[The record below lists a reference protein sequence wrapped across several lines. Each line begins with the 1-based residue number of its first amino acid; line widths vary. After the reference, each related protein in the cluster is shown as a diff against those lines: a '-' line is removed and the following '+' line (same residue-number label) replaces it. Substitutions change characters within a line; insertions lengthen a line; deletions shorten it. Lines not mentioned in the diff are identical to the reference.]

1 MSVEYIPHPYQL
13 KGTAHILDDNVQD
26 TQSRGC
32 FFTVGTGKSVMS
44 LTALD
49 FLLNTFDV
57 NKPLIIGPS
66 RVVSHTWPNEIRKW
80 DHTKNLKI
88 SVIQHTSSYK
98 SEQQRIKA
106 LNTPADVYAVSRDNI
121 AWLVLYCAK
130 KYKRWPF
137 DMLIID
143 ELSNFKNP
151 SSQRFKAIRKI
162 LPYVRRVIGLTGTPA
177 PNKLLGLWAQVYL
190 LDMGRRLGATYG
202 AYKEKY
208 FMPGARNG
216 HVVFNY
222 IPKLGAEQQIYD
234 AIGDICLSMKASDY
248 LDLPPRYD
256 IYQEVELQSYE
267 RYKEFKKTEVL
278 TLSNDFELT
287 PVNSASMYGKLLQYC
302 NGAVYKG
309 DGTYEVVDNSKLEEL
324 VESVE
329 ALDGDPVFIVYQFQ
343 SDYERFVKAMPGIKK
358 IVTDEDIND
367 WNASKYPI
375 ACAQIQ
381 SLAYGVNLQES
392 GNHLFH
398 FGLGWDLELYIQFV
412 GRIDRQGKEKATIN
426 KHFVAKDSIEQ
437 LVIERLAGKY
447 DTQEKLMEALKRYL

>member
-1 MSVEYIPHPYQL
+1 MIYQPHNYQQYAIQHL
-13 KGTAHILDDNVQD
+13 YDNPFA
-26 TQSRGC
+26 GL
-32 FFTVGTGKSVMS
+32 FLTVGLGKSS
-44 LTALD
+44 ITLTAVE
-49 FLLNTFDV
+49 FLLGSFEI

-66 RVVSHTWPNEIRKW
+66 RVVSHTWPSEIKKW
-80 DHTKNLKI
+80 NHTKHLKI
-88 SVIQHTSSYK
+88 SVIQHTSSYR

-121 AWLVLYCAK
+121 AWLVHYCSK
-130 KYKRWPF
+130 TLKRWPF
-137 DMLIID
+137 DTIIID

-151 SSQRFKAIRKI
+151 SAQRFKAVRRI
-162 LPYVRRVIGLTGTPA
+162 LPYCRRVIGLTGTPA
-177 PNKLLGLWAQVYL
+177 PNKLLGLWAQLYL
-190 LDMGRRLGATYG
+190 LDKGVRLGPTFG
-202 AYKEKY
+202 SYKEKY

-222 IPKLGAEQQIYD
+222 IPKLGAEQQIFD
-234 AIGDICLSMKASDY
+234 AVSDICISMKSEDY

-278 TLSNDFELT
+278 IMANDFELT

-309 DGTYEVVDNSKLEEL
+309 DGTYEVIDNSKLEEL

-343 SDYERFVKAMPGIKK
+343 SDYERFVKAIPGIKK
-358 IVTDEDIND
+358 IITDQDIND
-367 WNASKYPI
+367 WNAGKHPI

-381 SLAYGVNLQES
+381 SLAYGVNLQDG

-398 FGLGWDLELYIQFV
+398 FGLGWDLELFLQFV
-412 GRIDRQGKEKATIN
+412 GRIDRQGKQKATIN
-426 KHFVAKDSIEQ
+426 KMFVAKDSIEQ
-437 LVIERLAGKY
+437 LVIERLVGKY
-447 DTQEKLMEALKRYL
+447 DTQEALMKALKRYL